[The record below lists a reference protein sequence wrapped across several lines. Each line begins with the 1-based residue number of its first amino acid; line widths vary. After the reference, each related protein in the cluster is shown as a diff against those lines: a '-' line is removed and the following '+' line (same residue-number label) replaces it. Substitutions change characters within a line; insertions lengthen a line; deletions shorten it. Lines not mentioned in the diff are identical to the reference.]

1 MADIEVIPWRE
12 VEPLDP
18 PDGSLQQVLA
28 SVDTLR
34 SAWEMFIDGVSDE
47 EFAEARQRSLRR
59 HAIETGIVER
69 LYDVTWGVTEALIA
83 EGLVR
88 EVAEREGGI
97 TDDAFE
103 TIQGQFEALEFLA
116 AAARDERRLSITF
129 ISDLHKLITRHQ
141 STYEGTD
148 ALGRRGEMPLHHGRK
163 KQPNHVHREDG
174 RLLQYTPPEQV
185 QQQMERLLE
194 LFEDTENAHPLIRAA
209 WLHHQFIRIHP
220 FEDGNGRVARGLVLL
235 VLLEQNYAPL
245 VVDRNRRDEYIRAL
259 DSANDGDLGPLV
271 HFFAQLEIVALRSE
285 IELPVRGA
293 RVGESP
299 AEVARSYVE
308 RLRGVKLGTD
318 EARAAGTAAVAAALT
333 GRIHSELDEQADGL
347 EREFTSLDPRLI
359 VFVESASPPEPKS
372 TYWGI
377 QLRKTARA
385 AGFSPNLTDGSWW
398 AQLGLVV
405 LSQRLRYVVAVQKV
419 GPGETGVLAV
429 TVFVEFVPPPE
440 GELGERAL
448 PVPLFAP
455 TSADSVTLTGR
466 ENLDDRWPEVCE
478 LIERTLAT
486 SVVEFARLL
495 G

>member
-1 MADIEVIPWRE
+1 MEVIPWRE
-12 VEPLDP
+12 VEPLDL

-34 SAWEMFIDGVSDE
+34 SAWKTFIKGVSDE

-69 LYDVTWGVTEALIA
+69 LYDVSWGVTEALIA

-97 TDDAFE
+97 TDDAFQ

-116 AAARDERRLSITF
+116 AAARDERRLSI
-129 ISDLHKLITRHQ
+129 IVINDLHKLITRHQ

-148 ALGRRGEMPLHHGRK
+148 VLRRRGEMPLHHGQWK
-163 KQPNHVHREDG
+163 KEPNHVYREDG
-174 RLLQYTPPEQV
+174 PLLQYAPPEQV

-209 WLHHQFIRIHP
+209 WLHHQFICIHP

-285 IELPVRGA
+285 IELPVRDA
-293 RVGESP
+293 RVGETP

-318 EARAAGTAAVAAALT
+318 EARAAGTATVAAALT
-333 GRIHSELDEQADGL
+333 GRIRSELDEQADSL
-347 EREFTSLDPRLI
+347 EREFTSLDPRLS

-385 AGFSPNLTDGSWW
+385 AGFSPNLTDGTWW
-398 AQLGLVV
+398 TQLGLIV

-429 TVFVEFVPPPE
+429 TVFVELVPPPD

-478 LIERTLAT
+478 LIERTLAA